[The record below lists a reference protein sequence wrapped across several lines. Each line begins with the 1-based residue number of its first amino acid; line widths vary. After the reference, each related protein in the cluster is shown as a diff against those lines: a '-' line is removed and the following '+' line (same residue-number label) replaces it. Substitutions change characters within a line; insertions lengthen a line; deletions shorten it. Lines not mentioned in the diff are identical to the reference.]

1 MIKISPSILASNDR
15 TKSIEKLNNTTADYI
30 HIDTMD
36 GKFVNNTQ
44 MPIKEIIELE
54 KISKKPLDIH
64 LMVNNPL
71 EYIKQLQNKN
81 IKYITFHLE
90 IKENIKEIITSIKK
104 LNYKVGIA
112 IKPTTQIE
120 QIKPYLNMIDLVLI
134 MSVEP
139 GYGGQKFIENSI
151 EKAITLKKL
160 DNNIKIE
167 MDGGINN
174 TNINKIKKYVD
185 IAVVG
190 SYITNNNNY
199 NQAINNLKN

>member
-139 GYGGQKFIENSI
+139 GYGGQKFIKNSI

>member
-1 MIKISPSILASNDR
+1 MIKISPSILASNNR
-15 TKSIEKLNNTTADYI
+15 TKSIKELNNTTADYI

-44 MPIKEIIELE
+44 MPIKEIIEIE

-81 IKYITFHLE
+81 IEYITFHLE

-112 IKPTTQIE
+112 IKPTTQVE

-151 EKAITLKKL
+151 EKAIILKKI
-160 DNNIKIE
+160 DNKIKIE

-190 SYITNNNNY
+190 SYITNSNNY